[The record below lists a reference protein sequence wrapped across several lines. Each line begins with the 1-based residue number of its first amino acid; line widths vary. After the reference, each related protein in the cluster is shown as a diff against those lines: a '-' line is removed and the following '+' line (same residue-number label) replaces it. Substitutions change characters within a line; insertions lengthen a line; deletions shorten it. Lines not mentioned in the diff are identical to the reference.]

1 MQLLSLSGR
10 SDDHLSQQLGRL
22 GVSLTVSEARE
33 VCRLLGRD
41 PTLTEL
47 HIFNTQ
53 WSEHC
58 SYKSSRSHLGKLPT
72 AAPWVIQGPQEDAG
86 IVDLCTWQGERWGI
100 VFGHESH
107 NHPSQ
112 IVPYEGAATG
122 IGGIIRDVLCMGAR
136 VIAVADALRFGDPN
150 GPHAA
155 TVRYVADGVVAGVA
169 GYGNAVGVPNIA
181 GDVYWDG
188 GFDGNCLVNVV
199 CLGLVR
205 ADQIVHSRA
214 PAGAVGWDVVLVG
227 KATDYSGFGGAA
239 FSSGILGVGDEDAQK
254 GAVQVPDPFLKSVVI
269 RATEAVFGEIRRQG
283 LEVGFKDLGAGGLS
297 CASSEI
303 GDAAGIGVEIALD
316 AVHVAMQEL
325 PAHVIACAE
334 TQERLLWVVPS
345 AFTPAL
351 LAIYNEQ
358 YDLPGAAEGA
368 QARVVGRTRA
378 DDRYVLTVDGEA
390 VCDAP
395 IAAVCRG
402 IRYDRVAAPEPVR
415 QPSEPPPPLVR
426 YDALALQVLA
436 RPGVAS
442 KWSIYSRYD
451 QEVQGNTVLRPGE
464 GDAGVI
470 APLPGCP
477 AGVALTT
484 DCAPAYCRLDPYR
497 GAAMAV
503 AEAARNVAATGAT
516 PRALTDC
523 LNMGDPGDP
532 EAFWAF
538 TESVRGIGDAARALG
553 PSGAGGPPLPF
564 VSGNVSF
571 YNQSGAGQAIPPS
584 PIIACVGVL
593 DDHTTALGMQVTTPG
608 AALLLVGTR
617 PACFGGSAYEA
628 VRQAAAGELPPL
640 DLDAERSANAAV
652 VALAQRRLL
661 LAAHDISDGGLLA
674 CVAEMLLGS
683 RGEGRLGAMLDLTA
697 TAERA
702 DGALFSEA
710 GGFVL
715 AAVPELVPA
724 IRDLLRTHGAAV
736 YDLGRTG
743 GERLQASYG
752 EPIVLDLAVSELAA
766 AWLGAV
772 PEAMA

>member
-1 MQLLSLSGR
+1 MQLLSLRGQ
-10 SDDHLSQQLGRL
+10 SDDDLGTQLRRL
-22 GVSLTVSEARE
+22 GVSLTVGEARE
-33 VCRLLGRD
+33 VCRLLGRE

-58 SYKSSRSHLGKLPT
+58 SYKTSRSHLGLLPT
-72 AAPWVIQGPQEDAG
+72 SAPWVIQGPQEDAG
-86 IVDLCTWQGERWGI
+86 IVELCIWQGERWGI

-112 IVPYEGAATG
+112 VVPYEGAATG

-136 VIAVADALRFGDPN
+136 VIAVADALRFGDPD
-150 GPHAA
+150 GEHAA
-155 TVRYVADGVVAGVA
+155 TVRYIADGVVSGVA

-254 GAVQVPDPFLKSVVI
+254 GAVQVPDPFLKSVII
-269 RATEAVFGEIRRQG
+269 RATDAVFAELRRQD

-297 CASSEI
+297 CASSEM
-303 GDAAGIGVEIALD
+303 GDAAGTGVEVSLD

-325 PAHVIACAE
+325 PPHVIACAE
-334 TQERLLWVVPS
+334 TQERLLWVVPPS
-345 AFTPAL
+345 FTPTL
-351 LAIYNEQ
+351 MAIYNEQ
-358 YDLPGAAEGA
+358 FDLPGAAEGA
-368 QARVVGRTRA
+368 QACVVGHTRA
-378 DDRYVLTVDGEA
+378 DDRYVLTAGGQI

-402 IRYDRVAAPEPVR
+402 IRYERVGNAPTAPLTAA
-415 QPSEPPPPLVR
+415 PPPPLDR
-426 YDALALQVLA
+426 YDDVTLRVLA
-436 RPGVAS
+436 QPGVAS

-464 GDAGVI
+464 ADAGVI

-484 DCAPAYCRLDPYR
+484 DCTPAYCRIDPYR

-503 AEAARNVAATGAT
+503 AEAARNIAATGAT

-532 EAFWAF
+532 AAFWAF
-538 TESVRGIGDAARALG
+538 TESVRGIADAARALG
-553 PSGAGGPPLPF
+553 PDGEHGHPLPF

-571 YNQSGAGQAIPPS
+571 YNQSGVGQAIPPS
-584 PIIACVGVL
+584 PIIACLGVL
-593 DDHTTALGMQVTTPG
+593 DDHTRALGMQVTAAG
-608 AALLLVGTR
+608 VALLLVGR
-617 PACFGGSAYEA
+617 RSSCFGGSAYEA
-628 VRQAAAGELPPL
+628 VRQTPAGELPAL
-640 DLDAERSANAAV
+640 DLDAERRANAAV
-652 VALAQRRLL
+652 IELAQQRLL
-661 LAAHDISDGGLLA
+661 LASHDISDGGLLT
-674 CVAEMLLGS
+674 CVTEMLLGG
-683 RGEGRLGAMLDLTA
+683 RGEGRLGAILDLTA
-697 TAERA
+697 VAERA
-702 DGALFSEA
+702 DAALFSES

-715 AAVPELVPA
+715 AAVPELLPA
-724 IRDLLRTHGAAV
+724 IRRVCQEHGV
-736 YDLGRTG
+736 DVHGIGSTG
-743 GERLQASYG
+743 GERLIAGFSQKM
-752 EPIVLDLAVSELAA
+752 VLDVATGDLAA